1 MLSVGLLRK
10 KEDVELPLFDFTTV
24 ATATNKFSQ
33 ENVIGAGGF
42 GPVYE
47 VKRIMNLLC
56 RLQIVW

>member
-33 ENVIGAGGF
+33 ENVIGASGF

-47 VKRIMNLLC
+47 VKRIMNLLY